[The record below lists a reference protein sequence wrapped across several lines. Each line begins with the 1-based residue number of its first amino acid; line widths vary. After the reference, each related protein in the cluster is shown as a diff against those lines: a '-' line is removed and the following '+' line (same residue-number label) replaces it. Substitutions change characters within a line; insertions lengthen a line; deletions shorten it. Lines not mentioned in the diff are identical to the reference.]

1 MKVWEAD
8 VLDAQSKEEPGTI
21 VEVNKKE
28 IIVATGSNDLA
39 LHEIQLAGKKTYAG
53 TGIFTW
59 ISSRSRNKIRRMIRC
74 KIRENVHWMY

>member
-39 LHEIQLAGKKTYAG
+39 LHEIQLAGKKRMQVQA
-53 TGIFTW
+53 IFTW
-59 ISSRSRNKIRRMIRC
+59 ISGRSRNKIRRMIRC